1 MHGGGG
7 LAICGGV
14 GGWRKRWC
22 DDDVLVVGARGP
34 IETAQPSLSLLLST
48 LAVLPYPSSPA
59 CDWNGRVRNLTT
71 TKAPNHPHNTDALHG
86 VKRPGCAHAHGQGK
100 HRNTQPH
107 SRRTVGGGRRA
118 VKDAPRATWQGWRT
132 TPRTPTLWPIECAAE
147 EIGITRRAWSTGVV
161 AAPWAGSDRSE
172 GRRKAHSHSL
182 VAGGGWERIRFL
194 YRCGAIEVGVLYPT
208 APVGRVMKSVGSNP
222 CQTGHEA
229 ITTKLIETSLI
240 GSAHL

>member
-1 MHGGGG
+1 MSGGGG

-14 GGWRKRWC
+14 GGWRKRWHGV
-22 DDDVLVVGARGP
+22 DDDGGGQWPQFTRAALCCSCP
-34 IETAQPSLSLLLST
+34 LLRHCPT
-48 LAVLPYPSSPA
+48 PDWRRPA
-59 CDWNGRVRNLTT
+59 GMGMRRLRSTT
-71 TKAPNHPHNTDALHG
+71 TTTPKPPHNTDALHG

-182 VAGGGWERIRFL
+182 VAGGGWEKGKAMTIKSGVNR
-194 YRCGAIEVGVLYPT
+194 AGVLYPDPSSGDLMRQT
-208 APVGRVMKSVGSNP
+208 KPRQCSAGR
-222 CQTGHEA
+222 
-229 ITTKLIETSLI
+229 
-240 GSAHL
+240 